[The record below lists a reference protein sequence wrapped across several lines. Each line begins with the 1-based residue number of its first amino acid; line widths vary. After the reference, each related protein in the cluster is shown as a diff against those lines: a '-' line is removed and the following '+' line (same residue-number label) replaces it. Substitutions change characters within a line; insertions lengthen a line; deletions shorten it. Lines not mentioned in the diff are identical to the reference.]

1 MTETHV
7 KVTLDKCLMALLGRQ
22 ELIELWWT
30 TCNLGFKGK
39 TPLEVYQS
47 GEEGRQEVI
56 GYITSF
62 LQK

>member
-7 KVTLDKCLMALLGRQ
+7 KVTLDKCLMALLGRH
-22 ELIELWWT
+22 ELVEAWWT
-30 TCNLGFKGK
+30 SSNKGFENK

-47 GEEGRQEVI
+47 GEEGRQKVI